1 MSNHLILLE
10 RFFWFQDR
18 VRAGKYPN
26 ANDLAE
32 RFELS
37 SKTAQR
43 NITSFKDRFLAPLE
57 YCPVRRGYF
66 YTDNSFELPRFQVS
80 PEEVL
85 SILLAKRLLSR
96 SADGMIS
103 RSIQMLG
110 RKLCAQSGHPGLTE
124 TAMDECFSA
133 IWNAYSPAQSQT
145 FHKTADALLCS
156 KPLEFTYRSPAGR
169 QSRRIVE
176 PHHLQHYMA
185 SWVLIAW
192 CRMRNDWRKFYLA
205 RISDLAVLDE
215 PFEKKPASVWNHLL
229 EGGFGIFQGN
239 DLVEV
244 TLRFTP
250 FRAGWVREQSWHP
263 DQKMRT
269 FADGSLEMILPAADF
284 REIRMRILQFGA
296 DVEVIGPAELREE
309 VAGEARRLSALY
321 EKQPNG

>member
-1 MSNHLILLE
+1 MSNHLVWE
-10 RFFWFQDR
+10 RFCWFDSQ
-18 VRAGKYPN
+18 VRAAKYPN
-26 ANDLAE
+26 ASRLAE
-32 RFELS
+32 HFELS
-37 SKTAQR
+37 SKTAR
-43 NITSFKDRFLAPLE
+43 RDINFLRDRIGAPLE
-57 YCPVRRGYF
+57 YCPVRKGYY
-66 YTDNSFELPRFQVS
+66 YTQDSFELPRLQVS

-103 RSIQMLG
+103 RSIQMFG
-110 RKLCAQSGHPGLTE
+110 RKLLAQAGHPGLTE
-124 TAMDECFSA
+124 TAMDESFSA
-133 IWNAYSPAQSQT
+133 VWNAYSPTQSQI
-145 FHKTADALLCS
+145 FQKTADALLCG
-156 KPLEFTYRSPAGR
+156 KPLEFTYRSPAGW
-169 QSRRIVE
+169 QTRRIVE

-215 PFEKKPASVWNHLL
+215 PFEKKPAPVWNHLL

-263 DQKMRT
+263 DQKMQT
-269 FADGSLEMILPAADF
+269 LADGSLEMTLPAADF

-296 DVEVIGPAELREE
+296 DVEVIGPAELRDE
-309 VAGEARRLSALY
+309 VAEEARRLTALY
-321 EKQPNG
+321 EKQPNE